1 MALPLFLAP
10 LLTKGLELIA
20 NAAMAKGKTWVQQK
34 TGVDL
39 DKPDLTSEDYVK
51 LKQFQLE
58 HEEELL
64 RIRQEDDKLA
74 QAETAMY
81 LKDVQDARD
90 MQGKALAQEDTFSK
104 RFLYY
109 FTAICTILAF
119 TYIGFITFGDIPPEN
134 VRFADTILG
143 FVLGTILGQMF
154 SFFYGSSQG
163 SRKSG
168 DTMREV
174 VKNVTSK

>member
-20 NAAMAKGKTWVQQK
+20 NAAMAKGKDWVQQK
-34 TGVDL
+34 TGIDL
-39 DKPDLTSEDYVK
+39 NKPELTSEDYVK

-74 QAETAMY
+74 QAELRMY
-81 LKDVQDARD
+81 LEDVQSARS
-90 MQGKALAQEDTFSK
+90 MQEKALAQEDVFSK

-109 FTAICTILAF
+109 YTVANTVFAF
-119 TYIGFITFGDIPPEN
+119 TYIGFITFGDIPPDN
-134 VRFADTILG
+134 IRFADTILG
-143 FVLGTILGQMF
+143 FILGTVVAQMLN
-154 SFFYGSSQG
+154 FFYGSSQG

-174 VKNVTSK
+174 VKNVTGK

>member
-1 MALPLFLAP
+1 MPLPLILVP
-10 LLTKGLELIA
+10 LLEKGLSLVA
-20 NAAMAKGKTWVQQK
+20 NAVMAKGKSWVQEK

-58 HEEELL
+58 HEEELM

-74 QAETAMY
+74 QAEIAMY

-90 MQGKALAQEDTFSK
+90 MQGKALAQDDIFSK

-109 FTAICTILAF
+109 YTTVCTLLAF
-119 TYIGFITFGDIPPEN
+119 VYIGFITFGEIPPAN
-134 VRFADTILG
+134 IRFADTILG
-143 FVLGTILGQMF
+143 FVLGTVIAQMF

-174 VKNVTSK
+174 VKSVTSK

>member
-20 NAAMAKGKTWVQQK
+20 NAAMAKGKDWVQQK
-34 TGVDL
+34 TGIDL
-39 DKPDLTSEDYVK
+39 NKPELTSEDYVK

-64 RIRQEDDKLA
+64 RNRQEDDKLA
-74 QAETAMY
+74 QAELRMY
-81 LKDVQDARD
+81 LEDVQSARG
-90 MQGKALAQEDTFSK
+90 MQEKALAQEDIFSK

-109 FTAICTILAF
+109 YTTVCTFLAF
-119 TYIGFITFGDIPPEN
+119 TYIGFITFGDIPPDN

-143 FVLGTILGQMF
+143 FVLGTVIAQMF
-154 SFFYGSSQG
+154 GFFYGSSQG
-163 SRKSG
+163 SKLKG
-168 DTMREV
+168 DAIREV
-174 VKNVTSK
+174 VKNVSGK

>member
-1 MALPLFLAP
+1 MAIPIFLAP

-20 NAAMAKGKTWVQQK
+20 NAAMAKGKSWVQEK

-58 HEEELL
+58 HEEELMRL
-64 RIRQEDDKLA
+64 RQEDDKLA
-74 QAETAMY
+74 QAELKLY
-81 LKDVQDARD
+81 LEDVQDARG
-90 MQGKALAQEDTFSK
+90 MQEKALEQEDIFSK

-109 FTAICTILAF
+109 YTIVCTFLAF
-119 TYIGFITFGDIPPEN
+119 TYIGFITFGDIPADN

-143 FVLGTILGQMF
+143 FVLGTVIAQMF

-163 SRKSG
+163 SKVKTS
-168 DTMREV
+168 TMSEV
-174 VKNVTSK
+174 VKNVTRK

>member
-1 MALPLFLAP
+1 MPIPLFLAP

-20 NAAMAKGKTWVQQK
+20 NAAMAKGKSWVQEK

-74 QAETAMY
+74 QAEIKMY
-81 LKDVQDARD
+81 LEDVQNARG
-90 MQGKALAQEDTFSK
+90 MQEKALAQEDLFSK

-109 FTAICTILAF
+109 YTTVCTFLAF
-119 TYIGFITFGDIPPEN
+119 TYIGFITFGDIPASN

-143 FVLGTILGQMF
+143 FVLGTVIAQMF